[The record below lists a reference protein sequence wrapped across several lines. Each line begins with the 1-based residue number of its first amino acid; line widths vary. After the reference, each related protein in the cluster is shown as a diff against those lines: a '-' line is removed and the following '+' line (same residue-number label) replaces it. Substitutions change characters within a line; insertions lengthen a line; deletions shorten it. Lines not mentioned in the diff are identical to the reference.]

1 MAHTL
6 ILYGT
11 EDCHLCDEAGTL
23 LRQLGL
29 TWQTIDIAED
39 DELLERYGTR
49 IPVLSKLDSDDEL
62 DWPFPREKILL
73 LISC

>member
-11 EDCHLCDEAGTL
+11 EGCHLCDEASAL

-29 TWQTIDIAED
+29 AWQTIDIAED
-39 DELLERYGTR
+39 DALLECYGTR
-49 IPVLSKLDSDDEL
+49 IPVLSRPDNEDEL
-62 DWPFPREKILL
+62 DWPFPREKILR
-73 LISC
+73 LISS